1 MQRTLL
7 KSKLHQAKVTQA
19 DLHYEGSFSI
29 DAEIM
34 QACNI
39 VMHEQIHIYNI
50 TNGQRFVTYAIPA
63 PSGSRIMCAN
73 GACARLTAVGDRVII
88 CTYVQLQENQLAFF
102 KPIIALLNQ
111 NNDYK
116 LSLQSSTIDN
126 KQVLATN

>member
-7 KSKLHQAKVTQA
+7 KSKLHQAKVTTA
-19 DLHYEGSFSI
+19 DLNYEGSFSI

-34 QACNI
+34 QICNI
-39 VMHEQIHIYNI
+39 VVHEQIHVYNI
-50 TNGQRFVTYAIPA
+50 TNGQRYVTYAIPA

-88 CTYVQLQENQLAFF
+88 CTYVQLQESQLVDF
-102 KPIIALLNQ
+102 KPIIALLNE

-116 LSLQSSTIDN
+116 LSLQSIVIDN
-126 KQVLATN
+126 KQILPTN